1 MSTIKVDTLNTR
13 TGSGNITFSRPITG
27 LSGSGASLT
36 ALNATEL
43 TSGTL
48 PMARLSGTLPALNGS
63 ALTALN
69 ATELTSG
76 TLPIARIADG
86 AVTSAKIADS
96 TIVNADI
103 SGSAGITGGKL
114 ADQTILYTK
123 IADSTITG
131 AKLANGAVTG
141 TQIAAS
147 AVDSGNIATNAVT
160 NAKIAD
166 DAVGVAELSAT
177 GTASSSTFLRGDNAW
192 AGAGAWTLLSSQT
205 ASTSASLTQTGLS
218 TTYENYAILLCDL
231 VPTTS
236 GAACWIRLG
245 DSSGIDS
252 GASDYGYHTQHMGD
266 GSTSYVASAD
276 ASESHMLVATNVS
289 HYGGGAM
296 SGIFYMQRP
305 SNTTSGAQILPHIH
319 GHYVTVTHPSLARQ
333 MGAAYGFRHSVN
345 MAVDRIQVLFSTG
358 NISSGT
364 FAVYGI
370 SKT

>member
-1 MSTIKVDTLNTR
+1 M
-13 TGSGNITFSRPITG
+13 
-27 LSGSGASLT
+27 
-36 ALNATEL
+36 
-43 TSGTL
+43 
-48 PMARLSGTLPALNGS
+48 
-63 ALTALN
+63 
-69 ATELTSG
+69 
-76 TLPIARIADG
+76 
-86 AVTSAKIADS
+86 AVTINS
-96 TIVNADI
+96 N
-103 SGSAGITGGKL
+103 G
-114 ADQTILYTK
+114 
-123 IADSTITG
+123 TITG
-131 AKLANGAVTG
+131 IAVGGLPDGVVDTDTLAADAVTAAKVADDVVNSEHYA
-141 TQIAAS
+141 AAS
-147 AVDSGNIATNAVT
+147 IDNEHL
-160 NAKIAD
+160 AD

-252 GASDYGYHTQHMGD
+252 GASDYGYHTQHMAD
-266 GSTSYVASAD
+266 TSTSYAASAD
-276 ASESHMLVATNVS
+276 ASASHMLVATNVS

-305 SNTTSGAQILPHIH
+305 ANTTTTAQILPHIH
-319 GHYVTVTHPSLARQ
+319 GHYVTVTHPNLLRQ